1 MTAPAAVAS
10 ARPEPE
16 TPGQTL
22 RRLAAG
28 PSEGW
33 ASLVLLVLMCL
44 PMAWSI
50 DDARWVLGRNEYTD
64 FLGWIVVPAVL
75 VGLATA
81 KAGWPRYVAF
91 SANAVVGV
99 AVLLVAVGMTI
110 APKAG
115 GIPAFAWEA
124 AVSAIGAYVDL
135 IWRGRATTTQ
145 VGHFLLILGGLVW
158 ATSYFAAWTTYRH
171 HRPMNAVLAVGA
183 ILVINMSITIRE
195 QFYFLVIFSVAAL
208 SLVVRLHVA
217 DEQGTWARHRVDEV
231 SRTAGTFLRAGLT
244 FVTVCIVGA
253 LVLTNVAASAPLAS
267 AWDGVDQRLVEIGS
281 QITRLLP
288 GGGPGTRVGG
298 IIFGQTAAI
307 SGSWLTDDTPV
318 ASIKVPDDRS
328 YSWRAVAYNEFTGGA
343 WSWTD
348 TKDVKVAAGDPALGP
363 TSEAIDPAAG
373 RREVTFEI
381 TPSEAAPRLI
391 LSPNGPATIDRPIR
405 LTVIE
410 AADDAEFFATMTAA
424 DPGRPYTVTALVP
437 ATDAED
443 PAGLTANK
451 LRAAGR
457 DYPKAVL
464 DTYTTVLPGTIGT
477 ATRQLLDQIQAESGA
492 ENPYDLARAIEK
504 YLRDPGH
511 FTYDTDVTDI
521 RCGDKGVV
529 ECFVISRRGYCEYYA
544 STMAMMLR
552 ERGIP
557 ARFVEGFLPGDR
569 DAKGVETIRRDRSH
583 AWVEVWFP
591 GYGWVD
597 FDPTG
602 GGASQRL
609 DTSLPAGPPVP
620 TPSLTPRPSGSF
632 VTDNGERDPR
642 RTIAPAGA
650 GGSTGGAGDVGS
662 LLLVSGV
669 LVAVALL
676 ALLAVALFRRSAAP
690 AAPDAVYGTVARIAG
705 RLGYGPRPSQT
716 VYEYASSL
724 GDILPTV
731 AARAH
736 ARRDR
741 QGGVRVRAPRA
752 GAGPAAPPRR
762 RTATTPGPAA
772 PAPVPPEAA
781 DAAVAPLATARRAA
795 APPPRRPRRSTR
807 GGRRRCGAGATR
819 GRRGSRRR

>member
-1 MTAPAAVAS
+1 MTAPAVVA
-10 ARPEPE
+10 E
-16 TPGQTL
+16 TPRESESPARL
-22 RRLAAG
+22 IRRLAAG

-33 ASLVLLVLMCL
+33 ASLVLLVVMCL

-64 FLGWIVVPAVL
+64 FLAWIVVPAVL
-75 VGLATA
+75 CGLVTA

-91 SANAVVGV
+91 SVNAVVAV

-110 APKAG
+110 EPKAG
-115 GIPAFAWEA
+115 GIPAFAYEA
-124 AVSAIGAYVDL
+124 GMSAIQAYVDL
-135 IWRGRATTTQ
+135 VWRARATTTQ

-171 HRPMNAVLAVGA
+171 HRPMNAVLAVGTV
-183 ILVINMSITIRE
+183 LVVNMSITIRE
-195 QFYFLVIFSVAAL
+195 QFYFLVIFTIAAL

-244 FVTVCIVGA
+244 FVTACIVGA

-267 AWDGVDQRLVEIGS
+267 AWDGVDQRLVEFGS

-318 ASIKVPDDRS
+318 AKIQVPDGRA
-328 YSWRAVAYNEFTGGA
+328 YSWRAVAYNQFTGGA

-363 TSEAIDPAAG
+363 TSESIDPTIG

-381 TPSEAAPRLI
+381 TPSDAAPRLI
-391 LSPNGPATIDRPIR
+391 LSPNGPATVDRPMR
-405 LTVIE
+405 VTVIE
-410 AADDAEFFATMTAA
+410 AGGDTTFFATMTATDSA
-424 DPGRPYTVTALVP
+424 RPYRVTALVP
-437 ATDAED
+437 ATDPED

-451 LRAAGR
+451 LRAAGQ
-457 DYPKAVL
+457 DYPQAIL
-464 DTYTTVLPGTIGT
+464 DTYAEVMPGTIGT
-477 ATRQLLDQIQAESGA
+477 ATRQLLDTIETESDA
-492 ENPYDLARAIEK
+492 QNPYDLARAIER

-529 ECFVISRRGYCEYYA
+529 ECFVVSRRGYCEYYA

-602 GGASQRL
+602 GGSAQRL

-620 TPSLTPRPSGSF
+620 TPSVTPRPSGSF

-642 RTIAPAGA
+642 RTVGPAGA
-650 GGSTGGAGDVGS
+650 DGTSGGVGDVGS
-662 LLLVSGV
+662 LLLVSGL
-669 LVAVALL
+669 LVV
-676 ALLAVALFRRSAAP
+676 VALFALIVVALVRRP
-690 AAPDAVYGTVARIAG
+690 ASPTAPDAVYGTVARIAG

-716 VYEYASSL
+716 VYEYASAL
-724 GDILPTV
+724 GDVLPSVRPELTLV
-731 AARAH
+731 ATAKVESAY
-736 ARRDR
+736 ARREPSPDLLR
-741 QGGVRVRAPRA
+741 RLGAAQRRLRVQLLRLLFRRK
-752 GAGPAAPPRR
+752 APPR
-762 RTATTPGPAA
+762 P
-772 PAPVPPEAA
+772 
-781 DAAVAPLATARRAA
+781 
-795 APPPRRPRRSTR
+795 
-807 GGRRRCGAGATR
+807 
-819 GRRGSRRR
+819 